1 MDVYVLQQEMGG
13 VLGMPFLM
21 DFVINVAC
29 QCYFCDFCYMMAIG
43 NEIVICLLLAWLGLN

>member
-1 MDVYVLQQEMGG
+1 MYVLQQEMGG
-13 VLGMPFLM
+13 FLGMPFLM